1 MKSLVTVLVVVL
13 SAASLTGP
21 ALAGGAPSDRS
32 VVINGVSLDDATLA
46 ALEGTYG
53 VVIQDARYWY
63 DPTCGAWGFEG
74 GPGVGL
80 ILPGLDLG
88 GPLTADASNGDTGVF
103 VNGRELHQMDVM
115 ALMPLVGP
123 VVPGRYW
130 LDAWGYVGLEG
141 GPALVNLVQLAQA
154 QYAQSGG
161 AGGGSSFY
169 RSDITGHGA
178 GSSGGTSYVMG
189 KDWSVVVGP

>member
-1 MKSLVTVLVVVL
+1 MKSLTTLLVVAL
-13 SAASLTGP
+13 AAASLAGM
-21 ALAGGAPSDRS
+21 ALAGGTSSGRS
-32 VVINGVSLDDATLA
+32 VVINGESLDDATLA

-63 DPTCGAWGFEG
+63 DPVCGAWGFEG

-103 VNGRELHQMDVM
+103 VNGRELHQLDVM

-130 LDAWGYVGLEG
+130 LDAWGNVGLEG

-154 QYAQSGG
+154 QYGQGG
-161 AGGGSSFY
+161 GGGGSSLY

-189 KDWSVVVGP
+189 KDWSVTVGP